1 MVAHKGFWLSTLLGL
16 TAVAGLALAG
26 AWVRSRPS
34 GGCALDGAPID
45 PIYRVEIIDGR
56 GETHAFC
63 CVTCARLWLT
73 RQPASPRNIVVT
85 DETSGQPIDAD
96 SACFV
101 RSFVVTR
108 PTTGNRVHAF
118 RSRADAEKHAE
129 QFGGVVLS
137 EAESPFAR

>member
-1 MVAHKGFWLSTLLGL
+1 MVAHKAFWLTTLLGL
-16 TAVAGLALAG
+16 AAVAAVALAG
-26 AWVRSRPS
+26 AWVRSRSS
-34 GGCALDGAPID
+34 GGCALDGAAID

-63 CVTCARLWLT
+63 CLNCARLWLT
-73 RQPASPRNIVVT
+73 RQPAPPRSILAT
-85 DETSGQPIDAD
+85 DETSGQPIDAA
-96 SACFV
+96 SAYFV
-101 RSFVVTR
+101 RSLVVTR

-118 RSRADAEKHAE
+118 RNRADAERHAE